1 MLTDTLFTAKLGRL
15 ISLMS
20 STYQRE
26 DIITTLRTRR
36 VEDVANYLLEIA
48 EVDAGLKND
57 MFARRESDLHVIA
70 SDFEI
75 LSVEAFIL
83 GDEDM
88 GQLLDVLRELMTVLG
103 IADDE
108 AMREMDESGLEE
120 AMSRLN
126 EYEEMLKYEQPKI

>member
-1 MLTDTLFTAKLGRL
+1 
-15 ISLMS
+15 
-20 STYQRE
+20 
-26 DIITTLRTRR
+26 
-36 VEDVANYLLEIA
+36 
-48 EVDAGLKND
+48 
-57 MFARRESDLHVIA
+57 MFARRESDLHVLA

-75 LSVEAFIL
+75 LSLEAFLL

-108 AMREMDESGLEE
+108 AMREMDDAGLEE

-126 EYEEMLKYEQPKI
+126 EYEESDEPVYIPYYDYEVEEDE